1 MTILLDTHTFLW
13 WITDDRQL
21 SASAR
26 DFIRDKKKDLL
37 LSSASAWEIAIK
49 TSLGKLPLPESP
61 EVFIPR
67 HMRINQF
74 RPLPI
79 SVDHALAVS
88 ALPHHHRDPFDRL
101 LVAQAQMENIPLLS
115 ADPILRSYAVQLLW

>member
-26 DFIRDKKKDLL
+26 DFIRDKNNDLL

-115 ADPILRSYAVQLLW
+115 ADPILRSYAVQILW

>member
-26 DFIRDKKKDLL
+26 DFIRDKKNDLL

>member
-26 DFIRDKKKDLL
+26 DFIRDKKNDLL

-101 LVAQAQMENIPLLS
+101 LVAQAQMENIPLRS
-115 ADPILRSYAVQLLW
+115 ADPILRSYAVQILW